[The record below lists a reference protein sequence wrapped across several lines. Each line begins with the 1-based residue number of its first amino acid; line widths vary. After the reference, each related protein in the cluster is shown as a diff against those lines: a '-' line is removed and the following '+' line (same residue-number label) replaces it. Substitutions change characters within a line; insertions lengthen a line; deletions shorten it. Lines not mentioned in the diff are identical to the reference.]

1 MANPLSADPGLAAFG
16 SSLAAISLAELGDK
30 TFFMALILAVRHRAR
45 WVFVGAFAA
54 LTVVTL
60 ISLALGYG
68 LRELLPQSVVPW
80 LAAALFLGFGLKLLI
95 DAQAMAANAA
105 SAEAEQAE
113 EAINAAET
121 GGVVAIPAWAVI
133 WEAFV
138 LVFVAELGDR
148 TQFTT
153 IFMATAPAQV
163 CSCAGLLAGTLL
175 GHALV
180 TWLAVGAGKWI
191 GQRVDERLLYRLSGG
206 LFLVFGLAALKQA
219 LG

>member
-1 MANPLSADPGLAAFG
+1 MTIPPSSDPSLAAFG
-16 SSLAAISLAELGDK
+16 SSLTAITLAELGDK
-30 TFFMALILAVRHRAR
+30 TFFMALILAVRHRGR
-45 WVFVGAFAA
+45 WVFLGAFAA
-54 LTVVTL
+54 LTAVTL

-68 LRELLPQSVVPW
+68 LRELLPPTLVPW

-95 DAQAMAANAA
+95 DAQGMATDAA
-105 SAEAEQAE
+105 TQEAQEAE

-121 GGVVAIPAWAVI
+121 SRALNTPWAVI

-163 CSCAGLLAGTLL
+163 FSFTGLLAGALL

-191 GQRVDERLLYRLSGG
+191 GQHVNERLLYRLSGG
-206 LFLVFGLAALKQA
+206 LFLVFGVAALQQA